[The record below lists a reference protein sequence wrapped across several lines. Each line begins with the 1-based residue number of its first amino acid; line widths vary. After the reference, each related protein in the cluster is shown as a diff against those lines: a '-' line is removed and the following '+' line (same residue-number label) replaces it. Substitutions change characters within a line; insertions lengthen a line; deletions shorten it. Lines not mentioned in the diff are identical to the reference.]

1 MKKNL
6 FAFAACLMML
16 AVVTSCNSGPVVDKH
31 DPQKV
36 VSAALQCLK
45 DKDFK
50 NLLKLS
56 AGTPE
61 HQEEL
66 LAMTEEKF
74 AKEIDR
80 RGGIESYE
88 ICETNIDNETGRGQ
102 IKVRIVYGN
111 GRGHINLVDMRR
123 SEEGEWQLDF

>member
-1 MKKNL
+1 MKKIL
-6 FAFAACLMML
+6 ITFTACMMML
-16 AVVTSCNSGPVVDKH
+16 AVVTGCNNGPEVDKH
-31 DPQKV
+31 DPKKV
-36 VSAALQCLK
+36 VNAALECLK
-45 DKDFK
+45 EKDFK

-56 AGTPE
+56 GGTPE

-66 LAMTEEKF
+66 RAMTEDKF
-74 AKEIDR
+74 SSEIDR

-111 GRGHINLVDMRR
+111 GRGHVNLVDMRR